1 MRSPGGPVLRSPKPK
16 NSRRRRYGAA
26 ASGRLAPAANV
37 ARLGPSVTAVFNV
50 KNQRFAEPQV
60 IRIDACGLQR
70 ADVQKYIRTARV
82 VLDETETA
90 VGLPHFQSACS
101 HRALFPLRLQAA
113 ASRLRRKRRTRSI
126 LSHRSQRY

>member
-37 ARLGPSVTAVFNV
+37 ARLGPSVTAPFNV
-50 KNQRFAEPQV
+50 KSQRFAEPQV

-82 VLDETETA
+82 VL
-90 VGLPHFQSACS
+90 
-101 HRALFPLRLQAA
+101 
-113 ASRLRRKRRTRSI
+113 
-126 LSHRSQRY
+126 

>member
-1 MRSPGGPVLRSPKPK
+1 MRSPGGPLLRSPKPK

-37 ARLGPSVTAVFNV
+37 ARLGPSVTAPFNV
-50 KNQRFAEPQV
+50 KSQRFAEPQV

-82 VLDETETA
+82 VPDETEAA
-90 VGLPHFQSACS
+90 VGLPHFQGACS
-101 HRALFPLRLQAA
+101 HRYFPFAL
-113 ASRLRRKRRTRSI
+113 S
-126 LSHRSQRY
+126 